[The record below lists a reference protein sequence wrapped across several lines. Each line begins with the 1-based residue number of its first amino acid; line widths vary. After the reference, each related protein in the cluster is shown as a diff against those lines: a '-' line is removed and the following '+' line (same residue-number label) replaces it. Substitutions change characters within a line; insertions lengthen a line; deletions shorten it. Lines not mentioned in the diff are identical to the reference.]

1 MSPTA
6 LPATITHEQ
15 KQAAARALGIPVSL
29 LREVTVH
36 ATDGV
41 RAELFLRDREG
52 RIVSHGD
59 EPLTTTVHIPYGEAS
74 ADAPA

>member
-6 LPATITHEQ
+6 IPAVITNEQ

-29 LREVTVH
+29 VYEVTLH

-52 RIVSHGD
+52 RVVAHGG
-59 EPLTTTVHIPYGEAS
+59 EPLTATVRIPYGEVG
-74 ADAPA
+74 ADASS